1 MCKKKNLLTFGCNIY
16 AFLPSLVASDI
27 ITSIDWT
34 PEKMTVMNW
43 CLLINIFSVNNIFS
57 EFVMLRL
64 DSAINSLHNKHSPGQ
79 YSTTHLIDLML
90 SHQRCQG
97 NFADRIILRY
107 NFWWLLPRTTT
118 VLNLCIK
125 MNELG
130 WTFKELI
137 IVEKVLMVKGYCY
150 VVSTFPLSSVTND

>member
-1 MCKKKNLLTFGCNIY
+1 MKDIDFDSFYVAHKSQYWVVNYCRVTRLATTKRHLQKCAKKKNLLTFGCNIY

-90 SHQRCQG
+90 SHQTCQR
-97 NFADRIILRY
+97 NFVDLIILRY
-107 NFWWLLPRTTT
+107 EFWWLLPRTTT
-118 VLNLCIK
+118 VLN
-125 MNELG
+125 
-130 WTFKELI
+130 
-137 IVEKVLMVKGYCY
+137 
-150 VVSTFPLSSVTND
+150 